1 MRPAPFPRIVGILL
15 LVAVLG
21 GGGKWYL
28 AGQVSDYTAVEPRL
42 SLGQALGGE
51 LAGFARADR
60 PREFR
65 FPDDHGPH
73 PAYRTEWWY
82 YTGNLK
88 SATGRHFGFQLTFFR
103 TALKAPTDR
112 ARRASAWGTQ
122 DVYMAHFAL
131 SDVAAQRFH
140 AFQRLSRDALGL
152 AGASAVPFR
161 VWLEDWSV
169 TGEAAAEPPLCPVHP
184 ERSPQ
189 GEVEGGSGRAWSM
202 QLSAEEQDVA
212 LDLRLVS
219 DKPIV
224 LHGRNGL
231 SQKGAVTGQAS
242 YYYSLTRLRSDGV
255 VRLGDEEF
263 QVQGLSWMDR
273 EWSTSVLSETL
284 RGWDWFAIQLT
295 DGQELMVY
303 QIRQQSGDIHPL
315 SSGTLVAADGTTQ
328 TLSSAGFQIEV
339 LQTWQSPTD
348 GTAYPAKWRLRIP
361 GEAIDLTLTPYMA
374 DQEMHTL
381 IRYWEGAVRARGTVQ
396 GRPLAGDGYVELTG
410 YGEKKA
416 GSAVFGRMS

>member
-1 MRPAPFPRIVGILL
+1 MRRIVGILL
-15 LVAVLG
+15 LVAVLVG
-21 GGGKWYL
+21 VGQWYL
-28 AGQVSDYTAVEPRL
+28 AGQASDYMAAEPRL
-42 SLGQALGGE
+42 SLSQALGGE

-60 PREFR
+60 PRVFR

-82 YTGNLK
+82 YTGNLE
-88 SATGRHFGFQLTFFR
+88 SAAGRHFGFQLTFFR
-103 TALKAPTDR
+103 TALRAPTDR
-112 ARRASAWGTQ
+112 IGRTSAWGTQ

-140 AFQRLSRDALGL
+140 AFQRLSRAALGL
-152 AGASAVPFR
+152 AGASAAPFR

-169 TGEAAAEPPLCPVHP
+169 TGETAAEQPV
-184 ERSPQ
+184 
-189 GEVEGGSGRAWSM
+189 SM

-212 LDLRLVS
+212 LDLRLRS
-219 DKPIV
+219 EKPIV

-231 SQKGAVTGQAS
+231 SQKGAAAGQAS

-255 VRLGDEEF
+255 IRLGDEEF

-273 EWSTSVLSETL
+273 EWSTSVLSEAL
-284 RGWDWFAIQLT
+284 QGWDWFAIQLT
-295 DGQELMVY
+295 DGQELIVY

-315 SSGTLVAADGTTQ
+315 SSGTLVAADGTPQALT
-328 TLSSAGFQIEV
+328 SADFQIEV
-339 LQTWQSPTD
+339 LRTWRSPAD
-348 GTAYPAKWRLRIP
+348 GTVYPAKWRLRIP
-361 GEAIDLTLTPYMA
+361 GEAIELTITPYMA

-381 IRYWEGAVRARGTVQ
+381 IRYWEGAVRAQGTAQ
-396 GRPLAGDGYVELTG
+396 GRSLAGDGYVELTG

>member
-1 MRPAPFPRIVGILL
+1 MRRIVGILL
-15 LVAVLG
+15 LVAALVG
-21 GGGKWYL
+21 VGQWYL
-28 AGQVSDYTAVEPRL
+28 AGQASDYMAAEPRL
-42 SLGQALGGE
+42 SLSQALGGE

-60 PREFR
+60 PRVFR

-88 SATGRHFGFQLTFFR
+88 SAAGRHFGFQLTFFR

-112 ARRASAWGTQ
+112 IRRASAWGTQ

-140 AFQRLSRDALGL
+140 AFQRLSRSALGL
-152 AGASAVPFR
+152 AGASAAPFR

-169 TGEAAAEPPLCPVHP
+169 TGETAAEQPV
-184 ERSPQ
+184 
-189 GEVEGGSGRAWSM
+189 SM

-212 LDLRLVS
+212 LDLRLRS
-219 DKPIV
+219 EKPIV

-231 SQKGAVTGQAS
+231 SQKGAAAGQAS

-255 VRLGDEEF
+255 IRLGTEEF

-273 EWSTSVLSETL
+273 EWSTSVLSEAL
-284 RGWDWFAIQLT
+284 QGWDWFAIQLT
-295 DGQELMVY
+295 DGQELIVY

-315 SSGTLVAADGTTQ
+315 SSGTLVAADGTPQALT
-328 TLSSAGFQIEV
+328 SADFQIEV
-339 LQTWQSPTD
+339 LRTWRSPAD
-348 GTAYPAKWRLRIP
+348 GTVYPAKWRLRIP
-361 GEAIDLTLTPYMA
+361 GEAIELTITPYMA

-381 IRYWEGAVRARGTVQ
+381 IRYWEGAVRAQGTAQ
-396 GRPLAGDGYVELTG
+396 GRSLAGDGYVELTG

-416 GSAVFGRMS
+416 GTAVFGRMS

>member
-1 MRPAPFPRIVGILL
+1 MAGIAGLRGCMRVRFLRTFAGILVL
-15 LVAVLG
+15 AGLVWG
-21 GGGKWYL
+21 GWWYL
-28 AGQVSDYTAVEPRL
+28 VGHAPDSTTTQPRL
-42 SLGQALGGE
+42 SLGQALGGD

-60 PREFR
+60 PRAFR

-88 SATGRHFGFQLTFFR
+88 SAEGRHFGFQLTFFR
-103 TALKAPTDR
+103 TALSAPPDQVGR
-112 ARRASAWGTQ
+112 SSAWSTQ

-140 AFQRLSRDALGL
+140 AFQRLSRAALGL

-169 TGEAAAEPPLCPVHP
+169 IGETAVGQPV
-184 ERSPQ
+184 
-189 GEVEGGSGRAWSM
+189 SM

-212 LDLRLVS
+212 LNLRLVS

-231 SQKGAVTGQAS
+231 SQKGAAAGQAS
-242 YYYSLTRLRSDGV
+242 YYYSLTRLRSAGV
-255 VRLGDEEF
+255 IRLGDEEF

-273 EWSTSVLSETL
+273 EWSTSVLSDDL
-284 RGWDWFAIQLT
+284 RGWDWFALQLT

-303 QIRQQSGDIHPL
+303 QVRRQAGGIHPL
-315 SSGTLVAADGTTQ
+315 SSGTLIAADGTPR
-328 TLSSAGFQIEV
+328 TLTSADFQIEV

-348 GTAYPAKWRLRIP
+348 GTAYPAKWRLRVP
-361 GEAIDLTLTPYMA
+361 GAAIDLTITPYMA

-381 IRYWEGAVRARGTVQ
+381 IRYWEGAVRASGTVQ
-396 GRPLAGDGYVELTG
+396 GHPLEGDGYVELTG
-410 YGEKKA
+410 YGEKKT
-416 GSAVFGRMS
+416 GSVAFGRMS

>member
-1 MRPAPFPRIVGILL
+1 MSPFLRIMAILL
-15 LVAVLG
+15 TLAVLIG
-21 GGGKWYL
+21 VGQWYL
-28 AGQVSDYTAVEPRL
+28 VGQAPDYTITEPRL

-51 LAGFARADR
+51 LAGFARADH
-60 PREFR
+60 PREFQ

-88 SATGRHFGFQLTFFR
+88 SAEGRHFGFQLTFFR
-103 TALKAPTDR
+103 TALTAPPDQ
-112 ARRASAWGTQ
+112 AERASAWGTR

-140 AFQRLSRDALGL
+140 AFQRLSRAALGL

-169 TGEAAAEPPLCPVHP
+169 TGETAVEQPV
-184 ERSPQ
+184 
-189 GEVEGGSGRAWSM
+189 SM

-212 LDLRLVS
+212 LDIRLVS

-224 LHGRNGL
+224 LHGQNGL
-231 SQKGAVTGQAS
+231 SRKGAAAGQAS
-242 YYYSLTRLRSDGV
+242 YYYSLTRLRSSGV

-273 EWSTSVLSETL
+273 EWSTSVLDEAL
-284 RGWDWFAIQLT
+284 QGWDWFALQLT

-303 QIRQQSGDIHPL
+303 QVRQQAGGIHPL
-315 SSGTLVAADGTTQ
+315 SSGTLVDADGTPR
-328 TLSSAGFQIEV
+328 TLTAADFQIEV
-339 LQTWQSPTD
+339 LQTWQSPAD
-348 GTAYPAKWRLRIP
+348 GTTYPAKWRVRIP
-361 GEAIDLTLTPYMA
+361 GEAIDLKITPYMA

-381 IRYWEGAVRARGTVQ
+381 IRYWEGAVRASGTVQ
-396 GRPLAGDGYVELTG
+396 GRPLDGDGYVELTG

>member
-1 MRPAPFPRIVGILL
+1 MRRIVGILL
-15 LVAVLG
+15 LVAVLVG
-21 GGGKWYL
+21 VGQWYL
-28 AGQVSDYTAVEPRL
+28 AGQASDYIAAEPRL
-42 SLGQALGGE
+42 SLSQALGGE

-60 PREFR
+60 PRVFR

-88 SATGRHFGFQLTFFR
+88 SAAGRHFGFQLTFFR

-112 ARRASAWGTQ
+112 VGRTSAWGTQ

-140 AFQRLSRDALGL
+140 AFQRLSRAALGL
-152 AGASAVPFR
+152 AGASAAPFR

-169 TGEAAAEPPLCPVHP
+169 TGEMAAERPV
-184 ERSPQ
+184 
-189 GEVEGGSGRAWSM
+189 SM

-212 LDLRLVS
+212 LDLRLRS
-219 DKPIV
+219 EKPIV

-231 SQKGAVTGQAS
+231 SQKGAAAGQAS

-255 VRLGDEEF
+255 IRLGAEEF

-273 EWSTSVLSETL
+273 EWSTSVLSEAL
-284 RGWDWFAIQLT
+284 QGWDWFAIQLT
-295 DGQELMVY
+295 DGQELIVY

-315 SSGTLVAADGTTQ
+315 SSGTLVAADGTSQALT
-328 TLSSAGFQIEV
+328 SADFQIEV
-339 LQTWQSPTD
+339 LRTWRSPAD
-348 GTAYPAKWRLRIP
+348 GTVYPAKWRLRIP
-361 GEAIDLTLTPYMA
+361 GEAIELTITPYMA

-381 IRYWEGAVRARGTVQ
+381 IRYWEGAVRAQGTAQ
-396 GRPLAGDGYVELTG
+396 GRSLAGDGYVELTG

>member
-1 MRPAPFPRIVGILL
+1 MSLFLRIVGILL
-15 LVAVLG
+15 TLAVLVWAG
-21 GGGKWYL
+21 QWYL
-28 AGQVSDYTAVEPRL
+28 VGQAPDHTTTEPRL
-42 SLGQALGGE
+42 SLGQALGGD

-60 PREFR
+60 LRKFR

-73 PAYRTEWWY
+73 PNYRTEWWY

-88 SATGRHFGFQLTFFR
+88 STGGRHFGFQLTFFR
-103 TALKAPTDR
+103 TALNAPPDR
-112 ARRASAWGTQ
+112 AGRASAWGTQ

-131 SDVAAQRFH
+131 SDVAAHRFY
-140 AFQRLSRDALGL
+140 AFQRLSRAAFGL
-152 AGASAVPFR
+152 AGASAAPFR

-169 TGEAAAEPPLCPVHP
+169 TGETAVGQPV
-184 ERSPQ
+184 
-189 GEVEGGSGRAWSM
+189 SM

-219 DKPIV
+219 DKPVV

-231 SQKGAVTGQAS
+231 SQKGTAAGQAS
-242 YYYSLTRLRSDGV
+242 YYYSLTRLCSAGV
-255 VRLGDEEF
+255 IRLGDEEF

-273 EWSTSVLSETL
+273 EWSTSVLGDAL
-284 RGWDWFAIQLT
+284 QGWDWFALQLT

-303 QIRQQSGDIHPL
+303 QVRQQSGGIHPL
-315 SSGTLVAADGTTQ
+315 SSGTLVAADGTPQALT
-328 TLSSAGFQIEV
+328 SADFQIEV

-348 GTAYPAKWRLRIP
+348 GTAYPAKWRVRIP
-361 GEAIDLTLTPYMA
+361 GEAIDLTITPYMA

-381 IRYWEGAVRARGTVQ
+381 IRYWEGAVRAQGTVQ
-396 GRPLAGDGYVELTG
+396 GRPLEGDGYVELTG

>member
-1 MRPAPFPRIVGILL
+1 MSLFLRIVGILL
-15 LVAVLG
+15 TLALLVWAG
-21 GGGKWYL
+21 QWYL
-28 AGQVSDYTAVEPRL
+28 VGQAPDHMTTEPRL
-42 SLGQALGGE
+42 SLGQALGGD

-60 PREFR
+60 PRELR

-88 SATGRHFGFQLTFFR
+88 STEGRHFGFQLTFFR
-103 TALKAPTDR
+103 TALNAPPDR
-112 ARRASAWGTQ
+112 AGRASAWGTQ

-131 SDVAAQRFH
+131 SDVAAHRFY
-140 AFQRLSRDALGL
+140 AFQRLSRSAFGL
-152 AGASAVPFR
+152 AGASAAPFR

-169 TGEAAAEPPLCPVHP
+169 TGETAVGQPV
-184 ERSPQ
+184 
-189 GEVEGGSGRAWSM
+189 SM

-231 SQKGAVTGQAS
+231 SQKGTAAGQAS
-242 YYYSLTRLRSDGV
+242 YYYSLTRLRSAGV
-255 VRLGDEEF
+255 IRLGDEEF

-273 EWSTSVLSETL
+273 EWSTSVLGDAL
-284 RGWDWFAIQLT
+284 QGWDWFALQLT

-303 QIRQQSGDIHPL
+303 QVRQQSGGIHPL
-315 SSGTLVAADGTTQ
+315 SSGTLVAADGTPQALT
-328 TLSSAGFQIEV
+328 SADFQIEV

-348 GTAYPAKWRLRIP
+348 GTAYPAKWRVRIP
-361 GEAIDLTLTPYMA
+361 GEAIDLTITPYMA

-381 IRYWEGAVRARGTVQ
+381 IRYWEGAVWAQGTVQ
-396 GRPLAGDGYVELTG
+396 GRPLEGDGYVELTG

-416 GSAVFGRMS
+416 GLAVFGRMS

>member
-1 MRPAPFPRIVGILL
+1 MSLFLRIVGILL
-15 LVAVLG
+15 TLALLVWAG
-21 GGGKWYL
+21 QWYL
-28 AGQVSDYTAVEPRL
+28 VGQAPDHMTTEPRL
-42 SLGQALGGE
+42 SLGQALGGD

-60 PREFR
+60 PRELR

-88 SATGRHFGFQLTFFR
+88 SVEGRHFGFQLTFFR
-103 TALKAPTDR
+103 TALNAPPDQTGR
-112 ARRASAWGTQ
+112 TSAWGTQ

-140 AFQRLSRDALGL
+140 ASQRLSRSVLGL
-152 AGASAVPFR
+152 AGASAAPFR

-169 TGEAAAEPPLCPVHP
+169 TGETAVGQPV
-184 ERSPQ
+184 
-189 GEVEGGSGRAWSM
+189 SM

-231 SQKGAVTGQAS
+231 SQKGAAAGQAS
-242 YYYSLTRLRSDGV
+242 YYYSLTRLRSAGV
-255 VRLGDEEF
+255 IRLGDEEF

-273 EWSTSVLSETL
+273 EWSTSVLGDAL
-284 RGWDWFAIQLT
+284 QGWDWFALQLT
-295 DGQELMVY
+295 NGQELMVY
-303 QIRQQSGDIHPL
+303 QVRRQSGGIHPL
-315 SSGTLVAADGTTQ
+315 SSGTLVAADGTPQALT
-328 TLSSAGFQIEV
+328 SADFQIEV

-348 GTAYPAKWRLRIP
+348 GTAYPAKWRVRIP
-361 GEAIDLTLTPYMA
+361 GEAIDLTITPYMA

-381 IRYWEGAVRARGTVQ
+381 IRYWEGAVWAQGTVQ
-396 GRPLAGDGYVELTG
+396 GRPLEGDGYVELTG

-416 GSAVFGRMS
+416 GLAVFGRMS

>member
-1 MRPAPFPRIVGILL
+1 MRRIVGILL
-15 LVAVLG
+15 LVAVLVG
-21 GGGKWYL
+21 VGQWYL
-28 AGQVSDYTAVEPRL
+28 AGQASDYIAAEPRL
-42 SLGQALGGE
+42 SLSQALGGE

-60 PREFR
+60 PRVFR

-88 SATGRHFGFQLTFFR
+88 SAAGRHFGFQLTFFR

-112 ARRASAWGTQ
+112 IGRPSAWGTQ

-131 SDVAAQRFH
+131 SDVAAQRFY
-140 AFQRLSRDALGL
+140 AFQRLSRAALGL
-152 AGASAVPFR
+152 AGASAAPFR

-169 TGEAAAEPPLCPVHP
+169 TGETAAERPV
-184 ERSPQ
+184 
-189 GEVEGGSGRAWSM
+189 SM

-212 LDLRLVS
+212 LDLRLRS
-219 DKPIV
+219 EKPIV

-231 SQKGAVTGQAS
+231 SQKGAAAGQAS
-242 YYYSLTRLRSDGV
+242 YYYSLTRLRSTGV
-255 VRLGDEEF
+255 IRLGDEEF

-273 EWSTSVLSETL
+273 EWSTSVLSEAL
-284 RGWDWFAIQLT
+284 QGWDWFAIQLT
-295 DGQELMVY
+295 DGQELVVY

-315 SSGTLVAADGTTQ
+315 SSGTLVAADGTPQALT
-328 TLSSAGFQIEV
+328 SADFQIEV
-339 LQTWQSPTD
+339 LRTWRSPAD
-348 GTAYPAKWRLRIP
+348 GTVYPAKWQLRIP
-361 GEAIDLTLTPYMA
+361 GEAIELTITPYMA

-381 IRYWEGAVRARGTVQ
+381 IRYWEGAVRAQGTAQ
-396 GRPLAGDGYVELTG
+396 GRSLAGDGYVELTG

-416 GSAVFGRMS
+416 GAAVFGRMS

>member
-1 MRPAPFPRIVGILL
+1 MRRIVGILL
-15 LVAVLG
+15 LVAVLVG
-21 GGGKWYL
+21 VGQWYL
-28 AGQVSDYTAVEPRL
+28 AGQASDYMAAEPRL
-42 SLGQALGGE
+42 SLSQALGGE

-60 PREFR
+60 PRVFR

-82 YTGNLK
+82 YTGNLE
-88 SATGRHFGFQLTFFR
+88 SAAGRHFGFQLTFFR
-103 TALKAPTDR
+103 TALRAPTDR
-112 ARRASAWGTQ
+112 IGRTSAWGTQ

-140 AFQRLSRDALGL
+140 AFQRLSRAALGL
-152 AGASAVPFR
+152 AGASAAPFR

-169 TGEAAAEPPLCPVHP
+169 TGETAAEQPV
-184 ERSPQ
+184 
-189 GEVEGGSGRAWSM
+189 SM

-212 LDLRLVS
+212 LDLRLRS
-219 DKPIV
+219 EKPIV

-231 SQKGAVTGQAS
+231 SQKGAAAGQAS

-255 VRLGDEEF
+255 IRLGDEEF

-273 EWSTSVLSETL
+273 EWSTSVLSEAL
-284 RGWDWFAIQLT
+284 QGWDWFAIQLT

-315 SSGTLVAADGTTQ
+315 SSGTLVAADGTPQALT
-328 TLSSAGFQIEV
+328 SADFQIEV
-339 LQTWQSPTD
+339 LRTWRSPAD
-348 GTAYPAKWRLRIP
+348 GTVYPAKWRLRIP
-361 GEAIDLTLTPYMA
+361 GEAIELTITPYMA

-381 IRYWEGAVRARGTVQ
+381 IRYWEGAVRAQGTAQ
-396 GRPLAGDGYVELTG
+396 GRSLAGDGYVELTG

>member
-1 MRPAPFPRIVGILL
+1 MGGIAGLRGCMRVRFLRTFAGILVVAG
-15 LVAVLG
+15 LVWG
-21 GGGKWYL
+21 GRWYL
-28 AGQVSDYTAVEPRL
+28 VGHAPDYTITEPRL
-42 SLGQALGGE
+42 SLGQALGGD

-60 PREFR
+60 PRAFR

-88 SATGRHFGFQLTFFR
+88 SAEGRHFGFQLTFFR
-103 TALKAPTDR
+103 TALSAPPDR
-112 ARRASAWGTQ
+112 TERASAWSTQ

-140 AFQRLSRDALGL
+140 AFQRLSRAALGL

-169 TGEAAAEPPLCPVHP
+169 AGETAVGQPV
-184 ERSPQ
+184 
-189 GEVEGGSGRAWSM
+189 SM

-212 LDLRLVS
+212 LNLRLVS

-231 SQKGAVTGQAS
+231 SQKGAATGQAS
-242 YYYSLTRLRSDGV
+242 YYYSLTRLRSAGV
-255 VRLGDEEF
+255 IRLGDEEF

-273 EWSTSVLSETL
+273 EWSTSVLSDDL
-284 RGWDWFAIQLT
+284 RGWDWFALQLT

-303 QIRQQSGDIHPL
+303 QVRRQTGDIHPL
-315 SSGTLVAADGTTQ
+315 SSGTLIAADGTPR
-328 TLSSAGFQIEV
+328 TLTSADFQIEV

-361 GEAIDLTLTPYMA
+361 GEAIDLTITPYMA

-381 IRYWEGAVRARGTVQ
+381 IRYWEGAVRASGTVQ
-396 GRPLAGDGYVELTG
+396 GRPLEGDGYVELTG
-410 YGEKKA
+410 YGEKKT
-416 GSAVFGRMS
+416 GSVAFGRMS

>member
-1 MRPAPFPRIVGILL
+1 MRRILGILL
-15 LVAVLG
+15 LVAVLVG
-21 GGGKWYL
+21 VGQWYL
-28 AGQVSDYTAVEPRL
+28 AGQASDYMAAEPRL
-42 SLGQALGGE
+42 SLSQALGGE

-60 PREFR
+60 PRVFR

-82 YTGNLK
+82 YTGNLE
-88 SATGRHFGFQLTFFR
+88 SAAGRHFGFQLTFFR
-103 TALKAPTDR
+103 TALRAPTDR
-112 ARRASAWGTQ
+112 IGRTSAWGTQ

-140 AFQRLSRDALGL
+140 AFQRLSRAALGL
-152 AGASAVPFR
+152 AGASAAPFR

-169 TGEAAAEPPLCPVHP
+169 TGETAAEQPV
-184 ERSPQ
+184 
-189 GEVEGGSGRAWSM
+189 SM

-212 LDLRLVS
+212 LDLRLRS
-219 DKPIV
+219 EKPIV

-231 SQKGAVTGQAS
+231 SPKGAAAGQAS

-255 VRLGDEEF
+255 IRLGDEEF

-273 EWSTSVLSETL
+273 EWSTSVLSEAL
-284 RGWDWFAIQLT
+284 QGWDWFAIQLT

-315 SSGTLVAADGTTQ
+315 SSGTLVAADGTPQALT
-328 TLSSAGFQIEV
+328 SADFQIEV
-339 LQTWQSPTD
+339 LRTWRSPAD
-348 GTAYPAKWRLRIP
+348 GTVYPAKWRLRIP
-361 GEAIDLTLTPYMA
+361 GEAIELTITPYMA

-381 IRYWEGAVRARGTVQ
+381 IRYWEGAVRAQGTAQ
-396 GRPLAGDGYVELTG
+396 GRSLAGDGYVELTG

>member
-1 MRPAPFPRIVGILL
+1 MRRIVGILL
-15 LVAVLG
+15 LVAVLVG
-21 GGGKWYL
+21 VGQWYL
-28 AGQVSDYTAVEPRL
+28 AGQASDYIAAEPRL
-42 SLGQALGGE
+42 SLSQALGGG

-60 PREFR
+60 PRVFR

-88 SATGRHFGFQLTFFR
+88 SAAGRHFGFQLTFFR

-112 ARRASAWGTQ
+112 VGRTSAWGTQ

-140 AFQRLSRDALGL
+140 AFQRLSRAALGL
-152 AGASAVPFR
+152 AGASAAPFR

-169 TGEAAAEPPLCPVHP
+169 TGETAAERPV
-184 ERSPQ
+184 
-189 GEVEGGSGRAWSM
+189 SM
-202 QLSAEEQDVA
+202 QLSAEEKDVA
-212 LDLRLVS
+212 LDLRLRS
-219 DKPIV
+219 EKPIV

-231 SQKGAVTGQAS
+231 SQKGAAAGQAS

-255 VRLGDEEF
+255 IRLGTEEF

-273 EWSTSVLSETL
+273 EWSTSVLSEAL
-284 RGWDWFAIQLT
+284 QGWDWFAIQLT
-295 DGQELMVY
+295 DGQELIVY

-315 SSGTLVAADGTTQ
+315 SSGTLVTADGTPQALT
-328 TLSSAGFQIEV
+328 SADFQIEV
-339 LQTWQSPTD
+339 LRTWRSPAD
-348 GTAYPAKWRLRIP
+348 GTVYPAKWRLRIP
-361 GEAIDLTLTPYMA
+361 GEAIELTITPYMA

-381 IRYWEGAVRARGTVQ
+381 IRYWEGAVRAQGTAQ
-396 GRPLAGDGYVELTG
+396 GRSLAGDGYVELTG

>member
-1 MRPAPFPRIVGILL
+1 MSLFLRIMAILL
-15 LVAVLG
+15 TLAVLVG
-21 GGGKWYL
+21 AGKWYL
-28 AGQVSDYTAVEPRL
+28 VGQAPDYTTSEPRL
-42 SLGQALGGE
+42 SLGQALGGD
-51 LAGFARADR
+51 LTGFERADR

-88 SATGRHFGFQLTFFR
+88 SAEGRHFGFQLTFFR
-103 TALKAPTDR
+103 TALNAPSDR
-112 ARRASAWGTQ
+112 ARRTSAWSTQ

-131 SDVAAQRFH
+131 SDVATQGFH
-140 AFQRLSRDALGL
+140 AFQRLSRAALGL

-169 TGEAAAEPPLCPVHP
+169 TGETAVEQPL
-184 ERSPQ
+184 RL
-189 GEVEGGSGRAWSM
+189 GSGQPVSM

-219 DKPIV
+219 DKPLV
-224 LHGRNGL
+224 LHGENGL
-231 SQKGAVTGQAS
+231 SQKGAAAGQAS
-242 YYYSLTRLRSDGV
+242 YYYSLTRLRSAGV
-255 VRLGDEEF
+255 IRLGDEEF
-263 QVQGLSWMDR
+263 QVRGLSWMDR
-273 EWSTSVLSETL
+273 EWSTSVLGDAL
-284 RGWDWFAIQLT
+284 QGWDWFALQLT

-303 QIRQQSGDIHPL
+303 QVRQQSGGIHPL
-315 SSGTLVAADGTTQ
+315 SSGTLVAADGTPQVLT
-328 TLSSAGFQIEV
+328 SADFQIEV

-348 GTAYPAKWRLRIP
+348 GTTYPAKWRVRIP
-361 GEAIDLTLTPYMA
+361 GEAIDLTITPYMA

-381 IRYWEGAVRARGTVQ
+381 IRYWEGAVRAQGTVQ

>member
-1 MRPAPFPRIVGILL
+1 MAGIAGLRGCMRVRFLRTFAGV
-15 LVAVLG
+15 LVVAGLVWG
-21 GGGKWYL
+21 GRWYL
-28 AGQVSDYTAVEPRL
+28 VGHAPDSTTTQPRL
-42 SLGQALGGE
+42 SLGQALGGD

-60 PREFR
+60 PRAFR

-88 SATGRHFGFQLTFFR
+88 STEGRHFGFQLTFFR
-103 TALKAPTDR
+103 TALSAPTDQ
-112 ARRASAWGTQ
+112 AGRASAWGTQ

-140 AFQRLSRDALGL
+140 AFQRLSRAALGL

-169 TGEAAAEPPLCPVHP
+169 IGETAVGQPV
-184 ERSPQ
+184 
-189 GEVEGGSGRAWSM
+189 SM

-212 LDLRLVS
+212 LNLRLVS

-231 SQKGAVTGQAS
+231 SQKGAATGQAS
-242 YYYSLTRLRSDGV
+242 YYYSLTRLRSTGV
-255 VRLGDEEF
+255 IRLGDEAF
-263 QVQGLSWMDR
+263 QVEGLSWMDR
-273 EWSTSVLSETL
+273 EWSTSVLSDDL
-284 RGWDWFAIQLT
+284 RGWDWFALQLT

-303 QIRQQSGDIHPL
+303 QVRRQAGDIHPL
-315 SSGTLVAADGTTQ
+315 SSGTLIAADGTPR
-328 TLSSAGFQIEV
+328 TLTSADFQIEV
-339 LQTWQSPTD
+339 LQTWQSPAD

-361 GEAIDLTLTPYMA
+361 GEAIDLTIRPYMA

-381 IRYWEGAVRARGTVQ
+381 IRYWEGAVRASGTVQ
-396 GRPLAGDGYVELTG
+396 GKSLEGDGYVELTG
-410 YGEKKA
+410 YGEKKT
-416 GSAVFGRMS
+416 GSVAFGRMS

>member
-1 MRPAPFPRIVGILL
+1 MAGIAGLRGCMRVRFLRTLAGILVVAG
-15 LVAVLG
+15 LVWG
-21 GGGKWYL
+21 GRWYL
-28 AGQVSDYTAVEPRL
+28 VGQAPDSTITEPRL
-42 SLGQALGGE
+42 SLGQALGGD

-60 PREFR
+60 PRAFR

-88 SATGRHFGFQLTFFR
+88 SAEGRHFGFQLTFFR
-103 TALKAPTDR
+103 TALSAPPDQ
-112 ARRASAWGTQ
+112 AGRASAWGTQ

-140 AFQRLSRDALGL
+140 AFQRLSRAALGL

-169 TGEAAAEPPLCPVHP
+169 IGETAVGQPV
-184 ERSPQ
+184 
-189 GEVEGGSGRAWSM
+189 SM

-212 LDLRLVS
+212 LNLRLVS

-231 SQKGAVTGQAS
+231 SQKGAAAGQAS
-242 YYYSLTRLRSDGV
+242 YYYSLTRLRSAGV
-255 VRLGDEEF
+255 IRLGDEEF
-263 QVQGLSWMDR
+263 QVEGLSWMDR
-273 EWSTSVLSETL
+273 EWSTSVLSDDL
-284 RGWDWFAIQLT
+284 RGWDWFALQLT

-303 QIRQQSGDIHPL
+303 QVRRQAGGIHPL
-315 SSGTLVAADGTTQ
+315 SSGTLIAADGTPR
-328 TLSSAGFQIEV
+328 TLTSADFQIEV

-361 GEAIDLTLTPYMA
+361 GEAIDLTITPYMA

-381 IRYWEGAVRARGTVQ
+381 IRYWEGAVRASGTVQ
-396 GRPLAGDGYVELTG
+396 GHPLEGDGYVELTG
-410 YGEKKA
+410 YGEKKT
-416 GSAVFGRMS
+416 GSVAFGRMS

>member
-1 MRPAPFPRIVGILL
+1 MCRSMTILL
-15 LVAVLG
+15 TLAVLVG
-21 GGGKWYL
+21 VGQWYL
-28 AGQVSDYTAVEPRL
+28 VGRAPDDTSAQPRL

-60 PREFR
+60 PRAFR

-88 SATGRHFGFQLTFFR
+88 SAQDRHFGFQLTFFR
-103 TALKAPTDR
+103 TALNAPTDQAGR
-112 ARRASAWGTQ
+112 TSAWGTR

-131 SDVAAQRFH
+131 SDVATQRFH
-140 AFQRLSRDALGL
+140 AFQRLSRAALGL
-152 AGASAVPFR
+152 AGASAGPFR

-169 TGEAAAEPPLCPVHP
+169 TGETAAEQALRH
-184 ERSPQ
+184 
-189 GEVEGGSGRAWSM
+189 GSGQAWSM

-231 SQKGAVTGQAS
+231 SQKGATAGQAS
-242 YYYSLTRLRSDGV
+242 YYYSLTRLRSTGV
-255 VRLGDEEF
+255 IRLGDEEF

-273 EWSTSVLSETL
+273 EWSTSVLSDDL
-284 RGWDWFAIQLT
+284 QGWDWFALQLT
-295 DGQELMVY
+295 NGQELMVY
-303 QIRQQSGDIHPL
+303 QLRQQAGGIHPL
-315 SSGTLVAADGTTQ
+315 SSGTLVAADGTPQFLT
-328 TLSSAGFQIEV
+328 SADFQIEV

-348 GTAYPAKWRLRIP
+348 GTAYPAKWRVRIP
-361 GEAIDLTLTPYMA
+361 GAALDLTITPYMA

-396 GRPLAGDGYVELTG
+396 GRPLEGDGYVELTG
-410 YGEKKA
+410 YAEKEA
-416 GSAVFGRMS
+416 GSTGFGRMS

>member
-1 MRPAPFPRIVGILL
+1 MRRIVGILL
-15 LVAVLG
+15 LVAVLVG
-21 GGGKWYL
+21 VGQWYL
-28 AGQVSDYTAVEPRL
+28 AGQASDYMAAEPRL
-42 SLGQALGGE
+42 SLSQALGGE

-60 PREFR
+60 PRVFR

-82 YTGNLK
+82 YTGNLE
-88 SATGRHFGFQLTFFR
+88 SAAGRHFGFQLTFFR
-103 TALKAPTDR
+103 TALRAPTDR
-112 ARRASAWGTQ
+112 IGRTSAWGTQ

-140 AFQRLSRDALGL
+140 AFQRLSRAALGL
-152 AGASAVPFR
+152 AGASAAPFR

-169 TGEAAAEPPLCPVHP
+169 TGETAAEQPV
-184 ERSPQ
+184 
-189 GEVEGGSGRAWSM
+189 SM

-212 LDLRLVS
+212 LDLRLRS
-219 DKPIV
+219 EKPIV

-231 SQKGAVTGQAS
+231 SQKGAATGQAS

-255 VRLGDEEF
+255 IRLGDEEF

-273 EWSTSVLSETL
+273 EWSTSVLSEAFQ
-284 RGWDWFAIQLT
+284 GWDWFAIQLT
-295 DGQELMVY
+295 DGQELVVY

-315 SSGTLVAADGTTQ
+315 SSGTLVAADGTPQALT
-328 TLSSAGFQIEV
+328 SADFQIEV
-339 LQTWQSPTD
+339 LRTWRSPAD
-348 GTAYPAKWRLRIP
+348 GTVYPAKWRLRIP
-361 GEAIDLTLTPYMA
+361 GEAIELTITPYMA

-381 IRYWEGAVRARGTVQ
+381 IRYWEGAVRAQGTAQ
-396 GRPLAGDGYVELTG
+396 GRSLAGDGYVELTG

>member
-1 MRPAPFPRIVGILL
+1 MRRIVGILL
-15 LVAVLG
+15 LVAVLVG
-21 GGGKWYL
+21 VGQWYL
-28 AGQVSDYTAVEPRL
+28 AGQASDYIATEPRL

-73 PAYRTEWWY
+73 PTYRTEWWY

-88 SATGRHFGFQLTFFR
+88 SAEGRHFGFQLTFFR
-103 TALKAPTDR
+103 TALNAPPDQ
-112 ARRASAWGTQ
+112 AGRASAWGTQ

-131 SDVAAQRFH
+131 SDVATQRFH
-140 AFQRLSRDALGL
+140 AFQRLSRAALGL
-152 AGASAVPFR
+152 AGASAAPFR

-169 TGEAAAEPPLCPVHP
+169 TGETAVGRPV
-184 ERSPQ
+184 
-189 GEVEGGSGRAWSM
+189 SM
-202 QLSAEEQDVA
+202 RLSAAEQDVA

-224 LHGRNGL
+224 LHGQNGL
-231 SQKGAVTGQAS
+231 SQKGAATGQAS
-242 YYYSLTRLRSDGV
+242 YYYSFTRLRSAGII
-255 VRLGDEEF
+255 RLGDDEF

-273 EWSTSVLSETL
+273 EWSTSVLSEAIQ
-284 RGWDWFAIQLT
+284 GWDWFAIQLT
-295 DGQELMVY
+295 NGQELMVY
-303 QIRQQSGDIHPL
+303 QIRQQAGDIHSR

-328 TLSSAGFQIEV
+328 TLTSKDFQIEV
-339 LQTWQSPTD
+339 LQTWQSPAD
-348 GTAYPAKWRLRIP
+348 GTVYPAQWRLRIP
-361 GEAIDLTLTPYMA
+361 SEAIDLTITPYLA

-381 IRYWEGAVRARGTVQ
+381 IRYWEGAVRAQGTAQ
-396 GRPLAGDGYVELTG
+396 GRSLAGDGYVELTG

>member
-1 MRPAPFPRIVGILL
+1 MNLTPFLRIVGILL
-15 LVAVLG
+15 LLATLIGVG
-21 GGGKWYL
+21 RWYL
-28 AGQVSDYTAVEPRL
+28 VGQTPDSTTTEPRL
-42 SLGQALGGE
+42 SLSQALGGD
-51 LAGFARADR
+51 LSGFARADR

-88 SATGRHFGFQLTFFR
+88 SAEGRHFGFQLTFFR
-103 TALKAPTDR
+103 TALNAPTDR
-112 ARRASAWGTQ
+112 VGRTSAWGTQ

-131 SDVAAQRFH
+131 SDVAAHRFH
-140 AFQRLSRDALGL
+140 AFQRLSRAALGL

-161 VWLEDWSV
+161 VWLEDWSA
-169 TGEAAAEPPLCPVHP
+169 TGETA
-184 ERSPQ
+184 
-189 GEVEGGSGRAWSM
+189 VEQPMSM

-219 DKPIV
+219 DKPLV

-231 SQKGAVTGQAS
+231 SQKGTAAGQAS
-242 YYYSLTRLRSDGV
+242 YYYSLTRLRSAGV

-273 EWSTSVLSETL
+273 EWSTSVLSEAL
-284 RGWDWFAIQLT
+284 QGWDWFALQLT
-295 DGQELMVY
+295 NGQELMVY
-303 QIRQQSGDIHPL
+303 QVRQQSGGIHPL
-315 SSGTLVAADGTTQ
+315 SSGTLVAADGTPQ
-328 TLSSAGFQIEV
+328 TLTSVDFQIEV

-348 GTAYPAKWRLRIP
+348 GTAYPAKWRVRIP
-361 GEAIDLTLTPYMA
+361 GAALDLTITPYMA

-396 GRPLAGDGYVELTG
+396 GRRLEGDGYVELTG
-410 YGEKKA
+410 YAEKKA
-416 GSAVFGRMS
+416 GSKMFGRMS

>member
-1 MRPAPFPRIVGILL
+1 MRRIVGILL
-15 LVAVLG
+15 LVAVLVG
-21 GGGKWYL
+21 VGQWYL
-28 AGQVSDYTAVEPRL
+28 AGQASDYMAAEPRL
-42 SLGQALGGE
+42 SLSQALGGE

-60 PREFR
+60 PRVFR

-82 YTGNLK
+82 YTGNLE
-88 SATGRHFGFQLTFFR
+88 SAAGRHFGFQLTFFR
-103 TALKAPTDR
+103 TALRAPTDR
-112 ARRASAWGTQ
+112 IGRTSAWGTQ

-140 AFQRLSRDALGL
+140 AFQRLSRAALGL
-152 AGASAVPFR
+152 AGASAAPFR

-169 TGEAAAEPPLCPVHP
+169 TGETAAEQPV
-184 ERSPQ
+184 
-189 GEVEGGSGRAWSM
+189 SM

-212 LDLRLVS
+212 LDLRLRS
-219 DKPIV
+219 EKPIV

-231 SQKGAVTGQAS
+231 SQKGAAAGQAS

-255 VRLGDEEF
+255 IRLGDEEF

-273 EWSTSVLSETL
+273 EWSTSVLSEAL
-284 RGWDWFAIQLT
+284 QGWDWFAIQLT

-303 QIRQQSGDIHPL
+303 LIRQQSGDIHPL
-315 SSGTLVAADGTTQ
+315 SSGTLVAADGTPQALT
-328 TLSSAGFQIEV
+328 SADFQIEV
-339 LQTWQSPTD
+339 LRTWRSPAD
-348 GTAYPAKWRLRIP
+348 GTVYPAKWRLRIP
-361 GEAIDLTLTPYMA
+361 GEAIELTITPYMA

-381 IRYWEGAVRARGTVQ
+381 IRYWEGAVRAQGTAQ
-396 GRPLAGDGYVELTG
+396 GRSLAGDGYVELTG

>member
-1 MRPAPFPRIVGILL
+1 MRRIVGILL
-15 LVAVLG
+15 LVAVLVG
-21 GGGKWYL
+21 VGQWYL
-28 AGQVSDYTAVEPRL
+28 AGQASDYIAAEPRL
-42 SLGQALGGE
+42 SLSQALGGE

-60 PREFR
+60 PRVFR

-88 SATGRHFGFQLTFFR
+88 SAAGRHFGFQLTFFR

-112 ARRASAWGTQ
+112 VGRTSAWGTQ

-140 AFQRLSRDALGL
+140 AFQRLSRAALGL
-152 AGASAVPFR
+152 AGASAAPFR

-169 TGEAAAEPPLCPVHP
+169 TGEMAAERPV
-184 ERSPQ
+184 
-189 GEVEGGSGRAWSM
+189 SM

-212 LDLRLVS
+212 LDLRLRS
-219 DKPIV
+219 EKPIV

-231 SQKGAVTGQAS
+231 SQKGAAAGQAS
-242 YYYSLTRLRSDGV
+242 YYYFLTRLRSDGV
-255 VRLGDEEF
+255 IRLGAEEF

-273 EWSTSVLSETL
+273 EWSTSVLSEAL
-284 RGWDWFAIQLT
+284 QGWDWFAIQLT
-295 DGQELMVY
+295 DGQELIVY

-315 SSGTLVAADGTTQ
+315 SSGTLVAADGTSQALT
-328 TLSSAGFQIEV
+328 SADFQIEV
-339 LQTWQSPTD
+339 LRTWRSPAD
-348 GTAYPAKWRLRIP
+348 GTVYPAKWRLRIP
-361 GEAIDLTLTPYMA
+361 GEAIELTITPYMA

-381 IRYWEGAVRARGTVQ
+381 IRYWEGAVRAQGTAQ
-396 GRPLAGDGYVELTG
+396 GRSLAGDGYVELTG

>member
-1 MRPAPFPRIVGILL
+1 MYRGMAILL
-15 LVAVLG
+15 TLAVLVG
-21 GGGKWYL
+21 AGRWYL
-28 AGQVSDYTAVEPRL
+28 VGQAPDSTTAEPRL

-60 PREFR
+60 PRAFR

-88 SATGRHFGFQLTFFR
+88 SAAGRHFGFQLTFFR
-103 TALKAPTDR
+103 TALNAPSDR
-112 ARRASAWGTQ
+112 AGRASAWGTQ

-131 SDVAAQRFH
+131 SDVADRRFH
-140 AFQRLSRDALGL
+140 AFQRLSRTALGL
-152 AGASAVPFR
+152 AGASAAPFR

-169 TGEAAAEPPLCPVHP
+169 TGETSPGQPV
-184 ERSPQ
+184 
-189 GEVEGGSGRAWSM
+189 SM

-219 DKPIV
+219 DKPVV

-231 SQKGAVTGQAS
+231 SQKGAAVGQAS
-242 YYYSLTRLRSDGV
+242 YYYSLTRLRSTGII
-255 VRLGDEEF
+255 RLGDEVF

-273 EWSTSVLSETL
+273 EWSTSVLSDDL
-284 RGWDWFAIQLT
+284 RGWDWFALQLT
-295 DGQELMVY
+295 NGQELMVY
-303 QIRQQSGDIHPL
+303 QIRRQSGELHPL
-315 SSGTLVAADGTTQ
+315 SSGTLVAVDGTPR
-328 TLSSAGFQIEV
+328 TLTSADFQIEV

-348 GTAYPAKWRLRIP
+348 GTAYPAQWRVRIP
-361 GEAIDLTLTPYMA
+361 GEALELTITPYLA

-381 IRYWEGAVRARGTVQ
+381 IRYWEGAVRAQGTVQ
-396 GRPLAGDGYVELTG
+396 GRPLEGDGYVELTG
-410 YGEKKA
+410 YAEKKA

>member
-1 MRPAPFPRIVGILL
+1 MGGIAGLRGCMRVRFLRTLAGILVVAG
-15 LVAVLG
+15 LVWG
-21 GGGKWYL
+21 GWWYL
-28 AGQVSDYTAVEPRL
+28 VGHAPDSTTTQPRL
-42 SLGQALGGE
+42 SLGQALGGD

-60 PREFR
+60 PRAFR

-88 SATGRHFGFQLTFFR
+88 SAEGCHFGFQLTFFR
-103 TALKAPTDR
+103 TALSAPPDQ
-112 ARRASAWGTQ
+112 AGRASAWSTQ

-140 AFQRLSRDALGL
+140 AFQRLSRAALGL

-169 TGEAAAEPPLCPVHP
+169 IGETAVGQLV
-184 ERSPQ
+184 
-189 GEVEGGSGRAWSM
+189 SM

-212 LDLRLVS
+212 LNLRLVS

-231 SQKGAVTGQAS
+231 SQKGAAAGQAS
-242 YYYSLTRLRSDGV
+242 YYYSLTRLRSAGV
-255 VRLGDEEF
+255 IRLGDEEF
-263 QVQGLSWMDR
+263 QVEGLSWMDR
-273 EWSTSVLSETL
+273 EWSTSVLSDDL
-284 RGWDWFAIQLT
+284 RGWDWFALQLT

-303 QIRQQSGDIHPL
+303 QVRRQTGDIHPL
-315 SSGTLVAADGTTQ
+315 SSGTLVAADGTPR
-328 TLSSAGFQIEV
+328 TLTSADFHIEV

-361 GEAIDLTLTPYMA
+361 GEAIDLTITPYMA

-381 IRYWEGAVRARGTVQ
+381 IRYWEGAVRASGTVQ
-396 GRPLAGDGYVELTG
+396 GHPLEGDGYVELTG
-410 YGEKKA
+410 YGEKKT
-416 GSAVFGRMS
+416 GSVAFGRMS

>member
-1 MRPAPFPRIVGILL
+1 MRRIVGILL
-15 LVAVLG
+15 LVAVLVG
-21 GGGKWYL
+21 VGQWYL
-28 AGQVSDYTAVEPRL
+28 AGQASDYMAAEPRL
-42 SLGQALGGE
+42 SLSQALGGE

-60 PREFR
+60 PRVFR

-82 YTGNLK
+82 YTGNLE
-88 SATGRHFGFQLTFFR
+88 SAAGRHFGFQLTFFR

-112 ARRASAWGTQ
+112 IERTSAWGTQ

-140 AFQRLSRDALGL
+140 AFQRLSRAALGL
-152 AGASAVPFR
+152 AGASAAPFR

-169 TGEAAAEPPLCPVHP
+169 TGETATEQPV
-184 ERSPQ
+184 
-189 GEVEGGSGRAWSM
+189 SM

-212 LDLRLVS
+212 LDLRLRS
-219 DKPIV
+219 EKPIV

-231 SQKGAVTGQAS
+231 SQKGAAAGQAS

-255 VRLGDEEF
+255 IRLGDEEF

-273 EWSTSVLSETL
+273 EWSTSVLSEAL
-284 RGWDWFAIQLT
+284 QGWDWFAIQLT
-295 DGQELMVY
+295 DGQELIVY

-315 SSGTLVAADGTTQ
+315 SSGTLVAADGTPQALT
-328 TLSSAGFQIEV
+328 SADFQIEV
-339 LQTWQSPTD
+339 LRTWRSPAD
-348 GTAYPAKWRLRIP
+348 GTVYPAKWRLRIP
-361 GEAIDLTLTPYMA
+361 GEAIELTITPYMA

-381 IRYWEGAVRARGTVQ
+381 IRYWEGAVRAQGTAQ
-396 GRPLAGDGYVELTG
+396 GRSLAGDGYVELTG